1 MKIRSA
7 AICRLLNRCFPRA
20 AVPALGARQDHLAY
34 ARWEFET
41 AGESLQQ
48 FAPHHDIRKKR
59 VLDLG
64 CGLGGKS
71 VWYALNGAREVVAVD
86 QDPER
91 VERAAEFA
99 EDKQAYNTTF
109 LVRDAGRL
117 EGLEDGRF
125 QLALLND
132 AFEHLERPAEAM
144 LECWRLLEPGGTMQ
158 LVFPPFGSPW
168 GAHLFAYVTIPWAQH
183 FFADEPLL
191 EVWKEGFR
199 AAAGDG
205 GGLITTQK
213 LAEVEAARTVAQ
225 LRQLNRMTIRR
236 FNALVDA
243 SPFMP
248 ALVREHVPRW
258 VFPRPGKNWYLRE
271 RLVTRVTAVLEKQG

>member
-1 MKIRSA
+1 
-7 AICRLLNRCFPRA
+7 
-20 AVPALGARQDHLAY
+20 
-34 ARWEFET
+34 
-41 AGESLQQ
+41 
-48 FAPHHDIRKKR
+48 
-59 VLDLG
+59 
-64 CGLGGKS
+64 
-71 VWYALNGAREVVAVD
+71 VVAVD

-168 GAHLFAYVTIPWAQH
+168 GGHLFAYVTIPWAQH